1 MCDLTYDVCSVG
13 WMERMEVVL
22 STVDSVVFDS
32 IPELPSANF
41 GAPTRSCEQW
51 PCAGSKDVT
60 GGHVFPDD

>member
-1 MCDLTYDVCSVG
+1 
-13 WMERMEVVL
+13 MEVVL